1 MRMLRVRAGIR
12 AYAYVC
18 VRAGIRTDAYECELR
33 LVQAA
38 SRGGHDPCIRAAMQ
52 YRMRQ
57 LRFLLEVSEAAG
69 SMYPCT
75 ESLRCSLFM
84 KILLTRKTDFVCVA
98 TMQELGHPRVHLNDL
113 SQIRRFIYHH
123 DENAASWPSRGTQ

>member
-1 MRMLRVRAGIR
+1 MLRVRAGIR

-38 SRGGHDPCIRAAMQ
+38 SRGGHDPCICAAMQ

-69 SMYPCT
+69 SMYPCI
-75 ESLRCSLFM
+75 ESLRCCL
-84 KILLTRKTDFVCVA
+84 
-98 TMQELGHPRVHLNDL
+98 RVFLAQGPYGL
-113 SQIRRFIYHH
+113 
-123 DENAASWPSRGTQ
+123 P